1 MRLFVKRLPGASALA
16 TSLRR
21 PISVILAT
29 ALLLAT
35 ILPVSA
41 ASPERASDAA
51 APGGR
56 LIVLWR
62 DAAPAR
68 LSIAG
73 VAHVSRAAGSQ
84 RSVVVAAAGK
94 AGAVARELR
103 ADPRVIGVVPDAQV
117 KAFDWP
123 ADGHP
128 NDPRFG
134 SQKDLEQIHVPE
146 TWPTTTGDPGVVV
159 AVIDSGVDLTHP
171 DLVGV
176 TVVAP
181 RNEIWNNT
189 DVSDEVGHG
198 THVAGT
204 IFARTDNARGIAGI
218 APTSSLMPIKVLD
231 ETGTGAL
238 SDVLDSVDWARLHG
252 ADIINLSLGGS
263 LGPEQVALVQPTFTQ
278 ARAAGILVVA
288 ASGNSGSSL
297 IEYPAAFQGVVSV
310 GAVDGSDGLADF
322 STFNRAVDI
331 TAPGVKTVST
341 VPGGY
346 QRASGTSMA
355 SPHVAGGAALVW
367 SAKPG
372 LSVAELETVLRTSA
386 VDLGDPGRDDRFGS
400 GRIDVLAALTAPVPD
415 PLPDLEPAP
424 GITDPLEI
432 TFTSPTRA
440 VTQSNGSFKVRW
452 KTSHAV
458 VDGILVRQQW
468 RLVGGACPDEF
479 EFPDDFKVMDLV
491 SPTTD
496 TGLKTGSCY
505 RWTVLAIDEEG
516 QQADATSAP
525 IKVVDAVKP
534 TITSRSPAPNA
545 TGVARAASV
554 RVTFSEPVRGVSATT
569 LRLKNLRTGF
579 WVRARVTYSAATRT
593 ATIDPALSMFGNE
606 RYGVYVL
613 AGIKD
618 PSGNRLATTTWS
630 FRTKH

>member
-1 MRLFVKRLPGASALA
+1 VA

-21 PISVILAT
+21 PISVLLAA

-35 ILPVSA
+35 VVPASA
-41 ASPERASDAA
+41 ASPVRASDAA

-62 DAAPAR
+62 DTAPAR
-68 LSIAG
+68 ISIAG
-73 VAHVSRAAGSQ
+73 VDHVNRAASSQ

-94 AGAVARELR
+94 AGAVARDLR
-103 ADPRVIGVVPDAQV
+103 ADPRVIAVVPDALV
-117 KAFDWP
+117 KATDWP
-123 ADGHP
+123 ANGPP
-128 NDPRFG
+128 NDPRYG
-134 SQKDLEQIHVPE
+134 SQGDLEQIHVPE
-146 TWPTTTGDPGVVV
+146 AWPTTTGNPGVVV

-171 DLVGV
+171 DLAGV
-176 TVVAP
+176 NVVAA

-189 DVSDEVGHG
+189 DVRDDVGHG

-204 IFARTDNARGIAGI
+204 IFARTDNGQGIAGI

-231 ETGTGAL
+231 ETGTGSI
-238 SDVLDSVDWARLHG
+238 SDVLDAVDWARLHG

-263 LGPEQVALVQPTFTQ
+263 LSLDQVALVQPTFTQ

-288 ASGNSGSSL
+288 ASGNTGSSL

-310 GAVDGSDGLADF
+310 GAVDGTDRVADF

-331 TAPGVKTVST
+331 TAPGVETIST

-355 SPHVAGGAALVW
+355 TPHVAGGAALVW
-367 SAKPG
+367 SARPG
-372 LSVAELETVLRTSA
+372 LSVAELEAVLRTSS
-386 VDLGDPGRDDRFGS
+386 VDLGDPGRDNRYGS
-400 GRIDVLAALTAPVPD
+400 GRLDVLAALTAPVPD
-415 PLPDLEPAP
+415 PLPNLEPAP
-424 GITDPLEI
+424 GITDPLVI
-432 TFTSPTRA
+432 TFTSPTA
-440 VTQSNGSFKVRW
+440 PVTQSNHSFKVQW

-468 RLVGGACPDEF
+468 KLVGGACPDESA
-479 EFPDDFKVMDLV
+479 FPDDFKVLDLV

-496 TGLKTGSCY
+496 TGLKAGSCY

-525 IKVVDAVKP
+525 VKVADTTRP
-534 TITSRSPAPNA
+534 TIVSRSPLPNA
-545 TGVARAASV
+545 VGVARTASIKIA
-554 RVTFSEPVRGVSATT
+554 FSEPVDGISTTT

-593 ATIDPALSMFGNE
+593 AIIDPVLSMFGNE
-606 RYGVYVL
+606 RYGVFVL
-613 AGIKD
+613 TGIKD
-618 PSGNRLATTTWS
+618 ASGNRFATTAWS
-630 FRTKH
+630 FHTRH